1 MSPGQLRSDHTNPI
15 SNDLTIVSSSSK
27 PLTYGH
33 STQHEFVSC
42 SARSQWTLD
51 WSCNLFVIFDKEKKY
66 CVNNNQLYINQLSSY
81 HSSYINK
88 IKVTS
93 PNQLKISLLVV
104 FTLLLSISLLN
115 SAVPVLTFYF
125 LLIFLYI
132 IFTYSHPSFFSLIA
146 LGFQLSQCFFHSP
159 HLSFLLVLCFVARR

>member
-1 MSPGQLRSDHTNPI
+1 MVTQPNMNLWVGALVANGPSIDRATYLLFLTKKKNI
-15 SNDLTIVSSSSK
+15 VLTIINYISTNCHLIIV
-27 PLTYGH
+27 LTLIK
-33 STQHEFVSC
+33 Q
-42 SARSQWTLD
+42 
-51 WSCNLFVIFDKEKKY
+51 
-66 CVNNNQLYINQLSSY
+66 
-81 HSSYINK
+81 
-88 IKVTS
+88 KVTS

-159 HLSFLLVLCFVARR
+159 HLSFLLVLSFVARR